1 MKLPNGYGSV
11 AKLTGNRRRPYM
23 VRITI
28 GFTDDG
34 RHTCAS
40 LLDDKDVNVK
50 IKKLIL
56 GHASSDVTE
65 RVYTHKTLEQLLEA
79 INLI

>member
-1 MKLPNGYGSV
+1 MTSG
-11 AKLTGNRRRPYM
+11 
-23 VRITI
+23 ITT
-28 GFTDDG
+28 FT
-34 RHTCAS
+34 A
-40 LLDDKDVNVK
+40 LKLDDKDVNVK